1 MWILNTFNSLAIL
14 ASALNETFGTNL
26 IIPSIVITAKPI
38 MTPNTVL
45 QLANPPRN
53 DPNGTPIMTAMVRPA
68 CTNAIAC
75 GFFAGGATA
84 AATLIHTPKNGACI
98 AADINLDN
106 NNTLKLGANI
116 PTKLLIMNMATK
128 IGNNR

>member
-75 GFFAGGATA
+75 GFFAEEQLQLLRSYIRQRMVRALLL
-84 AATLIHTPKNGACI
+84 TLI
-98 AADINLDN
+98 
-106 NNTLKLGANI
+106 
-116 PTKLLIMNMATK
+116 LI
-128 IGNNR
+128 IIIR